1 MGWQTRR
8 CFHNS
13 PPAARR
19 LQHPSLFPPT
29 GETAEAERSGQGSA
43 LHPSRTARPS
53 PCKPERFSQSCALMA
68 GMWGLARAGQAA
80 QRLLSHGLQHR
91 LCPLH
96 SPAPPP
102 HGADKDNLGL
112 RAQAGSTP
120 VPTTSC
126 SPSRPCLQHML
137 VHSSSVKSSDPVK
150 PLPTPP
156 VALLGYKAS
165 LGYRHINHDGTAAT
179 EPSHAGLM
187 FSKCFGGCPLHV
199 PPSGHCHSH
208 LPSPV
213 KKSSCSTRAHVVPSR
228 RRSHGTPGPAAQLGK
243 NAAHHPLEPK
253 QACGG
258 SQT

>member
-1 MGWQTRR
+1 
-8 CFHNS
+8 
-13 PPAARR
+13 
-19 LQHPSLFPPT
+19 
-29 GETAEAERSGQGSA
+29 
-43 LHPSRTARPS
+43 
-53 PCKPERFSQSCALMA
+53 MA

-96 SPAPPP
+96 SPVPPP
-102 HGADKDNLGL
+102 QRADKDDLGL
-112 RAQAGSTP
+112 RAHTGSIP

-126 SPSRPCLQHML
+126 SPSCTCWCTAA
-137 VHSSSVKSSDPVK
+137 DPVK

-156 VALLGYKAS
+156 VALLPKAS
-165 LGYRHINHDGTAAT
+165 LGYRHINHGGTAAT
-179 EPSHAGLM
+179 EPSRAGWM
-187 FSKCFGGCPLHV
+187 FSKCFGGCPQHV

-208 LPSPV
+208 HSLAFII

-228 RRSHGTPGPAAQLGK
+228 RRSHGTPSPAAHPGK